1 MQDQQNNRPIFTEA
15 DDTHNAIKT
24 FGAAVVDLES
34 NDTAQP
40 ITPLTPVDVIG
51 ILKNDTE
58 GDPALIRSFVVFT
71 SP

>member
-40 ITPLTPVDVIG
+40 ITPLTPVDVIDM
-51 ILKNDTE
+51 LKHDTE
-58 GDPALIRSFVVFT
+58 GDPAVLRSFVVFT